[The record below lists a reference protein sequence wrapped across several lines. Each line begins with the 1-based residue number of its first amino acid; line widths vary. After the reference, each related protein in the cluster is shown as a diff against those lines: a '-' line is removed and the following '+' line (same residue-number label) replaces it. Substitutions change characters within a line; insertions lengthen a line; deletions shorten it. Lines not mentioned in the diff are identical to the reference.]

1 MWQSAGWIQ
10 HEIKWT
16 NMVGYA
22 RLAYIIDDI
31 VPSFLSCPELYD
43 IRAWKG
49 NKNICREVE
58 MKQNN
63 VMAGRMSSLHFTI
76 IISNFDNINVQ
87 IQIGWDVRGDDGM
100 TITDRR
106 KMYNICTF
114 LLSNGITNCE

>member
-1 MWQSAGWIQ
+1 
-10 HEIKWT
+10 
-16 NMVGYA
+16 
-22 RLAYIIDDI
+22 
-31 VPSFLSCPELYD
+31 
-43 IRAWKG
+43 
-49 NKNICREVE
+49 

-114 LLSNGITNCE
+114 LLSNGITNCA